1 MSNVER
7 FNYLLRGYVSGTISI
22 EEHEE
27 LFGLLSTHEYDELL
41 DQSVQND
48 LHTGITS
55 QNADLPPHIAQ
66 EIIRNIISAEKNTAE
81 ILPSEKAS
89 FPVWRWMAAASI
101 ILIAVAAYVFLP
113 GNSKIRNHAFAYII
127 PANIITY
134 KNNSASEQIV
144 ALSDGSKIFLKP
156 HSAIHYPAKFI
167 AKNREVYLE
176 GEAFFK
182 VARNPQKPF
191 LVFYNKIVTKVLG
204 TSFTINTNA
213 QTGNVEVSV
222 KTGRVQVYENDKI
235 VQSASSDKGVI
246 LTPNQKAI
254 YKEEQRLFQTTLV
267 EMPQLIPDRRHPHV
281 DSLNVSVQNFNYE
294 QEKLGNVLRELEEAY
309 GIEIVV
315 ENADLYNCVFS
326 GDVSDPDLFTKLK
339 IICLATNSSF
349 EINGTRI
356 LIRGKEHN

>member
-1 MSNVER
+1 MSNIER

-27 LFGLLSTHEYDELL
+27 LFGLLSTHEYDHLL
-41 DQSVQND
+41 DQAVQND
-48 LHTGITS
+48 LKNGITS

-81 ILPSEKAS
+81 MLPAKKELFSI
-89 FPVWRWMAAASI
+89 WQWMAAASI
-101 ILIAVAAYVFLP
+101 ILIVVTAYIFSP
-113 GNSKIRNHAFAYII
+113 WNNTASKHAFASII

-134 KNNSASEQIV
+134 KNNSDSEQMV
-144 ALSDGSKIFLKP
+144 ALSDSSQIFLKP
-156 HSAIHYPAKFI
+156 KSAIHYPAKFI
-167 AKNREVYLE
+167 TKNREVYLE

-182 VARNPQKPF
+182 VAKNPQKPF

-235 VQSASSDKGVI
+235 IQFASSDKGVI
-246 LTPNQKAI
+246 LAPNQKAI

-267 EMPQLIPDRRHPHV
+267 EIPQLIGDRRHPHE
-281 DSLNVSVQNFNYE
+281 DSLNVPVQNFNYE
-294 QEKLGNVLRELEEAY
+294 QEKLGNVLHELEEAY

-315 ENADLYNCVFS
+315 ESTDLYNSVFS

-349 EINGTRI
+349 EINGTKI